1 MFVIETFKL
10 YQTNVYSHLI
20 AMGNELLKFTSANIT
35 RDADLTTAQN
45 IRNIL
50 DLLQIR
56 LITTLSGYCK
66 PDQIPLKGGYSNL
79 VASSLKVVTGDCM
92 LRIDEKN
99 EMKL

>member
-1 MFVIETFKL
+1 MIVVETFKL
-10 YQTNVYSHLI
+10 RQTNVYSHLI
-20 AMGNELLKFTSANIT
+20 AMGNELLRFTASNIT
-35 RDADLTTAQN
+35 RDADQTTVQN

-56 LITTLSGYCK
+56 LSTTLSGYCK

-79 VASSLKVVTGDCM
+79 VASSLKVITGDCM
-92 LRIDEKN
+92 LRIDDEN